1 MSQAKAA
8 SLSTILSL
16 DVKRALTAYCKKR
29 GLKISHFI
37 EEAIREHLEDEA
49 DISVYEARKL
59 EERVSLE
66 EILKTMK

>member
-1 MSQAKAA
+1 MSQAKVG

-16 DVKRALTAYCKKR
+16 EVKKALAAYCKKK

-49 DISVYEARKL
+49 DISVYETRKF